1 MKSKGESSA
10 SLPAPKSEGLAGV
23 VVADTNMSFIDGEK
37 GILKYCG
44 YSIEDLAAN
53 STFEEIVY
61 LLYRRELPNKEKA
74 EEMVQTIGDA
84 RKLPSEVVKSIDSL
98 AGKTS
103 PMSLLRTVVSIIGHF
118 EEAVTLENLPDKA
131 LRLIGQIGTAVAM
144 IDRKRNGLEYIESD
158 SKREHADDFI
168 RMLTGNEPT
177 EIQIKALNQYLVLL
191 ADHGFNASTFSARVT
206 AGTLANLHA
215 ATTSAMGTL
224 SGPLHGGANERAMNM
239 ILDVGTPENAAE
251 FVKGCIEKK
260 QRIMGFG
267 HRVYKVDD
275 PRAPILKS
283 MSKKIWEEKGDMTL
297 FETAEAIEREVKVAK
312 PGLITNVDFYSAT
325 LLYGIGVPPDLF
337 TPLFAMSRVAGWTAH
352 TIEQYGNNR
361 LIRPRARYVGATDR
375 TYVPI
380 DKR

>member
-23 VVADTNMSFIDGEK
+23 VVADTNMSYIDGEK

-44 YSIEDLAAN
+44 YPIEDLATN
-53 STFEEIVY
+53 SSFEEVVY
-61 LLYRRELPNKEKA
+61 LLYRRELPNKEKV
-74 EEMVQTIGDA
+74 EEMIKTIGNA
-84 RKLPSEVVKSIDSL
+84 RKLPPEVVRAIETLS
-98 AGKTS
+98 GKTS
-103 PMSLLRTVVSIIGHF
+103 PMSLLRTAVSIIGHF
-118 EEAVTLENLPDKA
+118 EESVSLEKLPDKA

-144 IDRKRNGLEYIESD
+144 IERIRNNLPPIESD
-158 SKREHADDFI
+158 SERGHAEDFI
-168 RMLTGNEPT
+168 RMMTGNEPT

-215 ATTSAMGTL
+215 AITSAMGTL

-239 ILDVGTPENAAE
+239 IIEVGKPDNAAK
-251 FVKGCIEKK
+251 FVQNSIEKK

-275 PRAPILKS
+275 PRAPILKD
-283 MSKKIWEEKGDMTL
+283 MSKKIWQEKGDMTL
-297 FETAEAIEREVKVAK
+297 FETAEAIEREVKTSK

-375 TYVPI
+375 TYLPI
-380 DKR
+380 EKR

>member
-10 SLPAPKSEGLAGV
+10 TLPAPKSEGLAGV
-23 VVADTNMSFIDGEK
+23 VVADTNMSYIDGEK

-44 YSIEDLAAN
+44 YPIEDLATN
-53 STFEEIVY
+53 SSFEEVVY

-74 EEMVQTIGDA
+74 EEMIKTIGDA
-84 RKLPSEVVKSIDSL
+84 RKLPPEVVRAIETLS
-98 AGKTS
+98 GKTS

-118 EEAVTLENLPDKA
+118 EESVSLEKLPDKA

-144 IDRKRNGLEYIESD
+144 IERTRNNLSPIESD
-158 SKREHADDFI
+158 SERGHAEDFI
-168 RMLTGNEPT
+168 RMMSGNEPT

-215 ATTSAMGTL
+215 AITSAMGTL

-239 ILDVGTPENAAE
+239 IIEVGKPDNAAE
-251 FVKGCIEKK
+251 FVQSCIEKK

-275 PRAPILKS
+275 PRAPILKD
-283 MSKKIWEEKGDMTL
+283 MSKKIWQEKGDMTL
-297 FETAEAIEREVKVAK
+297 FETAEAIEKEVKTSK

-380 DKR
+380 EKR

>member
-23 VVADTNMSFIDGEK
+23 VVADTNMSYIDGEK

-44 YSIEDLAAN
+44 YPIEDLATN
-53 STFEEIVY
+53 SSFEEVVY

-74 EEMVQTIGDA
+74 EEMIKTIGDA
-84 RKLPSEVVKSIDSL
+84 RKLPPEVVRAIETLS
-98 AGKTS
+98 GKTS
-103 PMSLLRTVVSIIGHF
+103 PMSLLRTAVSIIGHF
-118 EEAVTLENLPDKA
+118 EESVSLEKLPNKA

-144 IDRKRNGLEYIESD
+144 IDRIRNNLPPIESD
-158 SKREHADDFI
+158 SERGHAEDFI
-168 RMLTGNEPT
+168 RMMSGNEPT

-215 ATTSAMGTL
+215 AITSAMGTL

-239 ILDVGTPENAAE
+239 IIEVGKPDNAAE
-251 FVKGCIEKK
+251 FVQSCIEKK

-275 PRAPILKS
+275 PRAPILKD
-283 MSKKIWEEKGDMTL
+283 MSKKIWQEKGDMTL
-297 FETAEAIEREVKVAK
+297 FETAEAIEKEVKTSK

-380 DKR
+380 EKR

>member
-1 MKSKGESSA
+1 MKSKVESSA

-44 YSIEDLAAN
+44 YSIEDLATN

-74 EEMVQTIGDA
+74 EEMIQTIGDA

-118 EEAVTLENLPDKA
+118 EESVKLENLPDKA

-144 IDRKRNGLEYIESD
+144 IDRKRNGLEYVKSD

-239 ILDVGTPENAAE
+239 ILDVGTPEKAAE
-251 FVKGCIEKK
+251 FVKDCIEKK

-297 FETAEAIEREVKVAK
+297 FETAEAIEREVKTAK

>member
-37 GILKYCG
+37 GVLKYCG

-74 EEMVQTIGDA
+74 EEMIQTIGDA

-118 EEAVTLENLPDKA
+118 EESVKLENLPDKA

-144 IDRKRNGLEYIESD
+144 IDRKRNGLEYVKSD

-239 ILDVGTPENAAE
+239 ILDVGTPEKAAE
-251 FVKGCIEKK
+251 FVKDCIEKK

-297 FETAEAIEREVKVAK
+297 FETAEAIEREVKTAK

>member
-10 SLPAPKSEGLAGV
+10 TLPAPKSEGLAGV

-44 YSIEDLAAN
+44 YPIEDLATN
-53 STFEEIVY
+53 SSFEEVVY
-61 LLYRRELPNKEKA
+61 LLYRRELPNKEKV
-74 EEMVQTIGDA
+74 EEMIKTIGDA
-84 RKLPSEVVKSIDSL
+84 RKLPPEVVRAIETLS
-98 AGKTS
+98 GKTS

-118 EEAVTLENLPDKA
+118 EESVSLEKLPDKA

-144 IDRKRNGLEYIESD
+144 IERTRNNLSPIESD
-158 SKREHADDFI
+158 SERGHAEDFI
-168 RMLTGNEPT
+168 RMMSGNEPT

-215 ATTSAMGTL
+215 AITSAMGTL

-239 ILDVGTPENAAE
+239 IIEVGKPDNAAE
-251 FVKGCIEKK
+251 FVQNCIEKK

-275 PRAPILKS
+275 PRAPILKD
-283 MSKKIWEEKGDMTL
+283 MSKKIWQEKGDMTL
-297 FETAEAIEREVKVAK
+297 FETAEAIENEVKTSK

-380 DKR
+380 EKR

>member
-1 MKSKGESSA
+1 MKSKVESSA

-44 YSIEDLAAN
+44 YSIEDLATN

-74 EEMVQTIGDA
+74 EEMIQTIGDA

-118 EEAVTLENLPDKA
+118 EESVKLENLPDKA

-144 IDRKRNGLEYIESD
+144 IDRKRNGLEYVKSD

-239 ILDVGTPENAAE
+239 ILYVGTPEKAAE
-251 FVKGCIEKK
+251 FVKECIEKK

-297 FETAEAIEREVKVAK
+297 FETAEAIEREVKTAK

>member
-44 YSIEDLAAN
+44 YSIEDLATN

-74 EEMVQTIGDA
+74 EEMIQTIGDA
-84 RKLPSEVVKSIDSL
+84 RKLPSEVVKAIDTL

-118 EEAVTLENLPDKA
+118 EESVKLENLPDKA

-144 IDRKRNGLEYIESD
+144 IDRKRNGLEYVKSD

-239 ILDVGTPENAAE
+239 ILDVGTPEKAAE
-251 FVKGCIEKK
+251 FVKDCIEKK

-297 FETAEAIEREVKVAK
+297 FETAEAIEREVKTAK

>member
-23 VVADTNMSFIDGEK
+23 VVADTNMSYIDGEK

-44 YSIEDLAAN
+44 YPIEDLATN
-53 STFEEIVY
+53 SSFEEVVY
-61 LLYRRELPNKEKA
+61 LLYRRELPNKEKV
-74 EEMVQTIGDA
+74 EEMIKTIGNA
-84 RKLPSEVVKSIDSL
+84 RKLPPEVVRAIETLS
-98 AGKTS
+98 GKTS
-103 PMSLLRTVVSIIGHF
+103 PMSLLRTAVSIIGHF
-118 EEAVTLENLPDKA
+118 EESVSLEKLPDKA

-144 IDRKRNGLEYIESD
+144 IDRIRNNLPPIESD
-158 SKREHADDFI
+158 SERGHAEDFI
-168 RMLTGNEPT
+168 RMMTGNEPT

-215 ATTSAMGTL
+215 AITSAMGTL

-239 ILDVGTPENAAE
+239 IIEVGKPDNAAK
-251 FVKGCIEKK
+251 FVQSSIEKK

-275 PRAPILKS
+275 PRAPILKD
-283 MSKKIWEEKGDMTL
+283 MSKKIWQEKGDMTL
-297 FETAEAIEREVKVAK
+297 FETAEAIEREVKTSK

-375 TYVPI
+375 TYLPI
-380 DKR
+380 EKR

>member
-44 YSIEDLAAN
+44 YSIEDLATN

-74 EEMVQTIGDA
+74 EEMIQTIGDA

-118 EEAVTLENLPDKA
+118 EESVKLENLPDKA

-144 IDRKRNGLEYIESD
+144 IDRKRNGLEYVKSD

-239 ILDVGTPENAAE
+239 ILDVGTPEKAAE
-251 FVKGCIEKK
+251 FVKECIEKK

-297 FETAEAIEREVKVAK
+297 FETAEAIEREVKTAK

>member
-1 MKSKGESSA
+1 VKSKGESSA

-37 GILKYCG
+37 GVLKYCG

-74 EEMVQTIGDA
+74 EEMIQTIGDA

-118 EEAVTLENLPDKA
+118 EESVKLENLPDKA

-144 IDRKRNGLEYIESD
+144 IDRKRNGLEYVKSD

-239 ILDVGTPENAAE
+239 ILDVGTPEKAAE
-251 FVKGCIEKK
+251 FVKECIEKK

-297 FETAEAIEREVKVAK
+297 FETAEAIEREVKTAK

>member
-23 VVADTNMSFIDGEK
+23 VVADTNMSYIDGEK

-44 YSIEDLAAN
+44 YPIEDLATN
-53 STFEEIVY
+53 SSFEEVVY
-61 LLYRRELPNKEKA
+61 LLYRRELPNKEKV
-74 EEMVQTIGDA
+74 EEMIKTIGDA
-84 RKLPSEVVKSIDSL
+84 RKLPPEVVRAIETLS
-98 AGKTS
+98 GKTS
-103 PMSLLRTVVSIIGHF
+103 PMSLLRTAVSIIGHF
-118 EEAVTLENLPDKA
+118 EESVSLEKLPDKA

-144 IDRKRNGLEYIESD
+144 IDRIRNNLPPIESD
-158 SKREHADDFI
+158 SERGHAEDFI
-168 RMLTGNEPT
+168 RMMTGNEPT

-215 ATTSAMGTL
+215 AITSAMGTL

-239 ILDVGTPENAAE
+239 IIEVGKPDNAAE
-251 FVKGCIEKK
+251 FVQNCIEKK

-275 PRAPILKS
+275 PRAPILKG
-283 MSKKIWEEKGDMTL
+283 MSKKIWQEKGDMTL
-297 FETAEAIEREVKVAK
+297 FETAEAIEREVKTSK

-375 TYVPI
+375 TYLPI
-380 DKR
+380 EKR

>member
-10 SLPAPKSEGLAGV
+10 TLPAPKSEGLAGV
-23 VVADTNMSFIDGEK
+23 VVADTNMSYIDGEK

-44 YSIEDLAAN
+44 YPIEDLATN
-53 STFEEIVY
+53 STFEEVVY

-74 EEMVQTIGDA
+74 EEMIKTIGDA
-84 RKLPSEVVKSIDSL
+84 RKLPPEVVRAIETLS
-98 AGKTS
+98 GKTS

-118 EEAVTLENLPDKA
+118 EESVSLEKLPDKA

-144 IDRKRNGLEYIESD
+144 IERTRNNLSPIESD
-158 SKREHADDFI
+158 SERGHAEDFI
-168 RMLTGNEPT
+168 RMMSGNEPT

-215 ATTSAMGTL
+215 AITSAMGTL

-239 ILDVGTPENAAE
+239 IIEVGKPDNAAE
-251 FVKGCIEKK
+251 FVQNCIEKK

-275 PRAPILKS
+275 PRAPILKD
-283 MSKKIWEEKGDMTL
+283 MSKKIWQEKGDMTL
-297 FETAEAIEREVKVAK
+297 FETAEAIEKEVKTSK

-380 DKR
+380 EKR

>member
-44 YSIEDLAAN
+44 YTIEDLAAN
-53 STFEEIVY
+53 SSFEEIVY

-74 EEMVQTIGDA
+74 EEMIRTIGDA
-84 RKLPSEVVKSIDSL
+84 RKLPSEVVKAIDNL

-118 EEAVTLENLPDKA
+118 EESVTLEKLPNKA

-144 IDRKRNGLEYIESD
+144 IDRKRNNLEYVESD
-158 SKREHADDFI
+158 SEREHADDFI
-168 RMLTGNEPT
+168 KMLTGNDPT

-239 ILDVGTPENAAE
+239 ILEVGTPDNAAE
-251 FVKGCIEKK
+251 FVKESIEKK

-275 PRAPILKS
+275 PRAPILKD
-283 MSKKIWEEKGDMTL
+283 MSKKIWEEKGDTAL
-297 FETAEAIEREVKVAK
+297 FETAEAIEREVKIAK

-375 TYVPI
+375 TYLPI
-380 DKR
+380 EKR

>member
-1 MKSKGESSA
+1 VKSKGESSA

-44 YSIEDLAAN
+44 YTIEDLAAN
-53 STFEEIVY
+53 SSFEEIVY

-74 EEMVQTIGDA
+74 EEMIRTIGDA
-84 RKLPSEVVKSIDSL
+84 RKLPSEVVKAIDNL

-118 EEAVTLENLPDKA
+118 EESVTLEKLPNKA

-144 IDRKRNGLEYIESD
+144 IDRKRNNLEYVESD
-158 SKREHADDFI
+158 SEREHADDFI
-168 RMLTGNEPT
+168 KMLTGNDPT

-239 ILDVGTPENAAE
+239 ILEVGTPDNAAE
-251 FVKGCIEKK
+251 FVKESIEKK

-275 PRAPILKS
+275 PRAPILKD
-283 MSKKIWEEKGDMTL
+283 MSKKIWEEKGDTAL
-297 FETAEAIEREVKVAK
+297 FETAEAIEREVKIAK

-375 TYVPI
+375 TYLPI
-380 DKR
+380 EKR

>member
-1 MKSKGESSA
+1 MEPKGESSA
-10 SLPAPKSEGLAGV
+10 SLPAPKSKGLAGV

-44 YSIEDLAAN
+44 YPIEDLASN
-53 STFEEIVY
+53 SSFEEAVY
-61 LLYRRELPNKEKA
+61 LLYWRELPNKEKI
-74 EEMVQTIGDA
+74 EEMKRTIGVA
-84 RKLPSEVVKSIDSL
+84 RELRPEVVEAIKSL

-118 EEAVTLENLPDKA
+118 EEPVKLEKLPDKA
-131 LRLIGQIGTAVAM
+131 LRLIGQIGAAVVM
-144 IDRKRNGLEYIESD
+144 IDRARNNLEPIDSD
-158 SKREHADDFI
+158 SERGHAEDFI

-177 EIQIKALNQYLVLL
+177 EMQVKALNQYLVLL

-215 ATTSAMGTL
+215 AITSAIGTL
-224 SGPLHGGANERAMNM
+224 SGPLHGGANEKAMNM
-239 ILDVGTPENAAE
+239 IIEVGKPDRAKD
-251 FVKGCIEKK
+251 FVKDSIEKK

-275 PRAPILKS
+275 PRAPILKD
-283 MSKKIWEEKGDMTL
+283 MSKKIWQEKGDMTL
-297 FETAEAIEREVKVAK
+297 FETAEAIEREVKISK

-325 LLYGIGVPPDLF
+325 LLYGIGVPSDLF
-337 TPLFAMSRVAGWTAH
+337 TPLFAMSRIAGWTAH

-380 DKR
+380 EKR

>member
-23 VVADTNMSFIDGEK
+23 VVADTNMSYIDGEK

-44 YSIEDLAAN
+44 YPIEDLATN
-53 STFEEIVY
+53 SSFEEVVY

-74 EEMVQTIGDA
+74 EEMIKTIGNA
-84 RKLPSEVVKSIDSL
+84 RKLPPEVVRAIETLS
-98 AGKTS
+98 GKTS
-103 PMSLLRTVVSIIGHF
+103 PMSLLRTAVSIIGHF
-118 EEAVTLENLPDKA
+118 EESVSLEKLPDKA

-144 IDRKRNGLEYIESD
+144 IDRIRNNLPPIESD
-158 SKREHADDFI
+158 SERGHAEDFI
-168 RMLTGNEPT
+168 RMMTGNEPT

-215 ATTSAMGTL
+215 AITSAMGTL

-239 ILDVGTPENAAE
+239 IIEVGKPDNAAE
-251 FVKGCIEKK
+251 FVQNCIEKK

-275 PRAPILKS
+275 PRAPILKD
-283 MSKKIWEEKGDMTL
+283 MSKKIWQEKGDMTL
-297 FETAEAIEREVKVAK
+297 FETAEAIEREVKTSK

-375 TYVPI
+375 TYLPI
-380 DKR
+380 EKR

>member
-44 YSIEDLAAN
+44 YGIEDLAAN
-53 STFEEIVY
+53 SSFEEIVY

-74 EEMVQTIGDA
+74 EEMIRTIGDA
-84 RKLPSEVVKSIDSL
+84 RKLPSEVVKAIDTL

-118 EEAVTLENLPDKA
+118 EESVTLDKLPNKA

-144 IDRKRNGLEYIESD
+144 IDRRRNNLEYVESD
-158 SKREHADDFI
+158 SEREHADDFI
-168 RMLTGNEPT
+168 KMLTGNDPT

-239 ILDVGTPENAAE
+239 ILEVGTPDNAAE
-251 FVKGCIEKK
+251 FVQECIEKK

-275 PRAPILKS
+275 PRAPILKN
-283 MSKKIWEEKGDMTL
+283 MSKKIWEEKGDMTV
-297 FETAEAIEREVKVAK
+297 FETAEAIEREVKIAK

-375 TYVPI
+375 TYLPI
-380 DKR
+380 EKR

>member
-23 VVADTNMSFIDGEK
+23 VVADTNMSYIDGEK

-44 YSIEDLAAN
+44 YPIEDLATN
-53 STFEEIVY
+53 SSFEEVVY
-61 LLYRRELPNKEKA
+61 LLYRRELPNKEKV
-74 EEMVQTIGDA
+74 EEMIKTIGDA
-84 RKLPSEVVKSIDSL
+84 RKLPPEVVRAIETLS
-98 AGKTS
+98 GKTS
-103 PMSLLRTVVSIIGHF
+103 PMSLLRTAVSIIGHF
-118 EEAVTLENLPDKA
+118 EESVSLEKLPDKA

-144 IDRKRNGLEYIESD
+144 IDRIRNNLPPIESD
-158 SKREHADDFI
+158 SERGHAEDFI
-168 RMLTGNEPT
+168 RMMTGNEPT

-215 ATTSAMGTL
+215 AITSAMGTL

-239 ILDVGTPENAAE
+239 IIEVGKPDNAAK
-251 FVKGCIEKK
+251 FVQNSIEKK

-275 PRAPILKS
+275 PRAPILKD
-283 MSKKIWEEKGDMTL
+283 MSKKIWQEKGDMTL
-297 FETAEAIEREVKVAK
+297 FETAEAIEREVKTSK

-375 TYVPI
+375 TYLPI
-380 DKR
+380 EKR

>member
-44 YSIEDLAAN
+44 YAIEDLAAN
-53 STFEEIVY
+53 SSFEEIVY

-74 EEMVQTIGDA
+74 EEMIRTIGDA
-84 RKLPSEVVKSIDSL
+84 RKLPSEVIKAIDTL

-118 EEAVTLENLPDKA
+118 EESVTLEKLPNKA

-144 IDRKRNGLEYIESD
+144 IDRKRNNLEYVESN
-158 SKREHADDFI
+158 SEREHADDFI
-168 RMLTGNEPT
+168 KMLTGNDPT

-239 ILDVGTPENAAE
+239 ILEVGTPDNAAE
-251 FVKGCIEKK
+251 FVQECIEKK

-275 PRAPILKS
+275 PRAPILKN

-297 FETAEAIEREVKVAK
+297 FETAEAIEREVKIAK

-375 TYVPI
+375 TYLPI
-380 DKR
+380 EKR

>member
-10 SLPAPKSEGLAGV
+10 TLPAPKSEGLAGV
-23 VVADTNMSFIDGEK
+23 VVADTNMSYIDGEK

-44 YSIEDLAAN
+44 YPIEDLATN
-53 STFEEIVY
+53 SSFEEVVY
-61 LLYRRELPNKEKA
+61 LLYRRELPNQEKA
-74 EEMVQTIGDA
+74 NEMIKTIGDA
-84 RKLPSEVVKSIDSL
+84 RKLPPEVIRAIETLS
-98 AGKTS
+98 GKTS
-103 PMSLLRTVVSIIGHF
+103 PMSLLRTTVSIIGHF
-118 EEAVTLENLPDKA
+118 EESVPLEKLPDKA

-144 IDRKRNGLEYIESD
+144 IDRVRNNLSPIESD
-158 SKREHADDFI
+158 SKRGHAEDFI
-168 RMLTGNEPT
+168 RMLTGKEPT
-177 EIQIKALNQYLVLL
+177 EIQVKALNQYLVLL

-239 ILDVGTPENAAE
+239 IIEVGKPDNAAE
-251 FVKGCIEKK
+251 FVQKCIEKK

-275 PRAPILKS
+275 PRAPILKD
-283 MSKKIWEEKGDMTL
+283 MSKKIWQEKGDMTL
-297 FETAEAIEREVKVAK
+297 FETAEAIEREVKTSK

-380 DKR
+380 EKR

>member
-1 MKSKGESSA
+1 VKSKGESSA

-23 VVADTNMSFIDGEK
+23 VVADTNMSYIDGEK

-44 YSIEDLAAN
+44 YPIEDLATN
-53 STFEEIVY
+53 SSFEEVVY
-61 LLYRRELPNKEKA
+61 LLYRRELPNKEKV
-74 EEMVQTIGDA
+74 EEMIKTIGDA
-84 RKLPSEVVKSIDSL
+84 RKLPPEVVRAIETLS
-98 AGKTS
+98 GKTS
-103 PMSLLRTVVSIIGHF
+103 PMSLLRTAVSIIGHF
-118 EEAVTLENLPDKA
+118 EESVSLEKLPDKA

-144 IDRKRNGLEYIESD
+144 IDRIRNNLPPIESD
-158 SKREHADDFI
+158 SERGHAEDFI
-168 RMLTGNEPT
+168 RMMTGNEPT

-215 ATTSAMGTL
+215 AITSAMGTL

-239 ILDVGTPENAAE
+239 IIEVGKPDNAAK
-251 FVKGCIEKK
+251 FVQNSIEKK

-275 PRAPILKS
+275 PRAPILKD
-283 MSKKIWEEKGDMTL
+283 MSKKIWQEKGDMTL
-297 FETAEAIEREVKVAK
+297 FETAEAIEREVKTSK

-375 TYVPI
+375 TYLPI
-380 DKR
+380 EKR

>member
-1 MKSKGESSA
+1 VKSKGESSA

-44 YSIEDLAAN
+44 YSIEDLATN

-74 EEMVQTIGDA
+74 EEMIQTIGDA

-118 EEAVTLENLPDKA
+118 EESVKLENLPDKA

-144 IDRKRNGLEYIESD
+144 IDRKRNGLEYVKSD

-239 ILDVGTPENAAE
+239 ILDVGTPEKAAE
-251 FVKGCIEKK
+251 FVKDCIEKK

-297 FETAEAIEREVKVAK
+297 FETAEAIEREVKTAK